1 MEPAI
6 LEGLIPIVA
15 IVFGVGFIPAII
27 FILRY
32 FRLREREL
40 QLEADAQRWAEKNYT
55 ALEMRVQRLETVLL
69 SPDDSQPGNLRS
81 RLALLEPPGSQPSRQ
96 AEAGEGQPI
105 KVR

>member
-1 MEPAI
+1 MDPAT
-6 LEGLIPIVA
+6 LESLIPIVA

-55 ALEMRVQRLETVLL
+55 ALEMRVSRLETVLL
-69 SPDDSQPGNLRS
+69 SPEPGQANLFQSRIASLEAPASQAS
-81 RLALLEPPGSQPSRQ
+81 VQ
-96 AEAGEGQPI
+96 AEAGDERPI

>member
-15 IVFGVGFIPAII
+15 IVFGVGFIPAIV

-69 SPDDSQPGNLRS
+69 APEGKELPDLRS
-81 RLALLEPPGSQPSRQ
+81 RLALLEPPGGQPSEQ